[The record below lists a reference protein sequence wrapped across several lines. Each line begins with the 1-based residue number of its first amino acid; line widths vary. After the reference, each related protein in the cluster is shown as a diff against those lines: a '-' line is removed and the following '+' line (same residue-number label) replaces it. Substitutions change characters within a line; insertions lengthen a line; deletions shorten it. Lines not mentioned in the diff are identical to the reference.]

1 MVFQSRHHPA
11 ICGREQELR
20 SLMQESGRNW
30 PASNERGLRDLNSG
44 FACALHMHQPTV
56 PAGPNGEL
64 ISHLQYMLEHPDE
77 GDNHNAEPFA
87 HCYRRM
93 ADLIPE
99 LIREGC
105 DPRIMLDYSGNLLWG
120 VTQMERRDI
129 TEALHYL
136 ACDPEMHRHVE
147 WLGTFWSHAVAPSTP
162 IPDLTLQISAWQ
174 HQFADLFGDSALKR
188 VRGFSLP
195 EMHLPNHPDT
205 LFALVDGLLE
215 AGYQWL
221 LVQEH
226 SVEQLDGSPLS
237 GVQRFVPNRLVA
249 RCSSGDEV
257 SITALIKTQ
266 GSDTKLVGQ
275 MQPCEEALGLGRQRL
290 GNTVIPSLV
299 SQIAD
304 GENGGVMM
312 NEFPEA
318 FRQANRRIRDSNVQ
332 TTALNGSEY
341 LEQLDDLGLKTSEL
355 PCIQAVHQ
363 HRLWQKAGRSAGAER
378 IAASID
384 ALSSANDGFSMEGA
398 SWTNNL
404 SWVDGY
410 DNVLQPMQRFSA
422 RFHQQFDQQL
432 SAQPSLSKSLQY
444 RDALMHLLLLETSC
458 FRYWGQGQWTD
469 YAQAIHTMGKMHLK
483 RAEDHL
489 PSP

>member
-1 MVFQSRHHPA
+1 MAIPFAHQPA

-20 SLMQESGRNW
+20 TLMQGSLRNW
-30 PASNERGLRDLNSG
+30 PSSGERGLQDLKSG

-64 ISHLQYMLEHPDE
+64 ISHLQYMLEHPNE

-105 DPRIMLDYSGNLLWG
+105 NPRIMLDYSGNLLWG
-120 VTQMERRDI
+120 VTQMQRHDI

-136 ACDPEMHRHVE
+136 ACDVEMNRHVE

-162 IPDLTLQISAWQ
+162 IPDLVLQISAWQ
-174 HQFADLFGDSALKR
+174 HQFADLFGDRALQR

-205 LFALVDGLLE
+205 LFALVNGLLE
-215 AGYQWL
+215 AGYRWL

-237 GVQRFVPNRLVA
+237 GPQRFVPNRLIA
-249 RCSSGDEV
+249 RSTSGDEA

-275 MQPCEEALGLGRQRL
+275 MQPTEEALGLGRQRL
-290 GNTVIPSLV
+290 GSAEIPALV

-318 FRQANRRIRDSNVQ
+318 FRQANRQIRDSKAP
-332 TTALNGSEY
+332 TSALNGSEY
-341 LEQLDDLGLKTSEL
+341 LEQLDELGLKTSDL

-363 HRLWQKAGRSAGAER
+363 HRLWQKAGQTGGVETV
-378 IAASID
+378 AASIEELC
-384 ALSSANDGFSMEGA
+384 AANDGFSMEGA

-404 SWVDGY
+404 SWVEGY
-410 DNVLQPMQRFSA
+410 DNVLRPMQRFSA

-432 SAQPSLSKSLQY
+432 SEQPDLSQSPGF

-458 FRYWGQGQWTD
+458 FRYWGQGQWTQ
-469 YAQAIHTMGKMHLK
+469 YATDIYDQGMKLF
-483 RAEDHL
+483 EQ
-489 PSP
+489 